1 MIKFVKINIIIDKN
15 KQERRILL
23 KIMKK
28 AVIYVVVILILLI
41 TIGIFGV
48 IFFYNSNLSA
58 INSADSNEIEVEI
71 KNGSTATDIAKV
83 LEENKLIKNAFVFKM
98 YTKINKV
105 TGMQAGTYKLNQN
118 MDVEQIVKK
127 LQNGTDYFPDEID
140 ITFLEGKNM
149 RWIAKTISEK
159 TNNTEDDVFKKLEDK
174 EYINSLIEK
183 YWFLSNDILNENIY
197 YPLEGYL
204 FPDTYNFSNKD
215 VSVEQIFEAMLDQME
230 SKLES
235 YKEEIQKSGYNVH
248 KILTVASIVE
258 LEAAKVEDRTG
269 VASVIYNRLKN
280 NMSIGSDVTTYYA
293 IKVDMGE
300 RDLYQSELDRYNP
313 YNTRGP
319 RMEGKLPI
327 GPMSTV
333 SEESINA
340 AIHPDETDYLY
351 FVSDK
356 NGKNYFAKTL
366 AEHEQNISNI
376 KNRNLWYNH

>member
-174 EYINSLIEK
+174 EYINSLIE
-183 YWFLSNDILNENIY
+183 
-197 YPLEGYL
+197 
-204 FPDTYNFSNKD
+204 SNKYP
-215 VSVEQIFEAMLDQME
+215 S
-230 SKLES
+230 
-235 YKEEIQKSGYNVH
+235 N
-248 KILTVASIVE
+248 
-258 LEAAKVEDRTG
+258 
-269 VASVIYNRLKN
+269 
-280 NMSIGSDVTTYYA
+280 
-293 IKVDMGE
+293 
-300 RDLYQSELDRYNP
+300 LYD
-313 YNTRGP
+313 
-319 RMEGKLPI
+319 
-327 GPMSTV
+327 
-333 SEESINA
+333 
-340 AIHPDETDYLY
+340 
-351 FVSDK
+351 
-356 NGKNYFAKTL
+356 
-366 AEHEQNISNI
+366 
-376 KNRNLWYNH
+376 